1 MSDLKELLEI
11 TYEYPVEGV
20 SHFFLF
26 YLYISFNVSF
36 FFFS

>member
-20 SHFFLF
+20 SHFFF
-26 YLYISFNVSF
+26 SIYISFNVSF

>member
-20 SHFFLF
+20 SHFFF
-26 YLYISFNVSF
+26 SIYISLLMFLF
-36 FFFS
+36 FL